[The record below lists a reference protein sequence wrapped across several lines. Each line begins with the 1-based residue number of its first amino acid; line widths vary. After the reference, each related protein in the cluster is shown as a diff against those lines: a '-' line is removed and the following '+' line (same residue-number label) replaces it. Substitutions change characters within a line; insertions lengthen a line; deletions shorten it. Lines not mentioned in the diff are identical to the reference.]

1 MTDRVSPG
9 DLKMTTTH
17 RALASIDEWQEFARK
32 HPQLTALDAFIIDVN
47 GNTLGKRLAIADAH
61 KAFTDGVQY
70 SSCALIAD
78 VRGLGHNVQGMGAS
92 DGDPDG
98 TALPIAGTLHLVP
111 WAHASTAQVL
121 CNMRH
126 VEHRRP
132 LWFDPREVLQ
142 AVLERCQQKHIN
154 PVVACELEFYLVD
167 PRRTENGAIALA
179 TLPGRGSPPRRAA
192 NLSMDAIEDAAAF
205 LNRVSEAAAAQ
216 GVPAC
221 GAVAE
226 YGIGQYEIN
235 LRHVADPLLAADHAV
250 LLKRIIKGVAQS
262 MGMLATFMAK
272 PFAQQAGSGLHVHV
286 SIADAARVNRFG
298 LEGGETLLQ
307 EAVAGMQ
314 ALMFDSLGLCA
325 PGFNSYRRYLGPFVP
340 TTRDW
345 GHNNRAVAFRV
356 PAAHGSGRRIE
367 HRVAGA
373 DASPHLVI
381 AAILAA
387 VLHGVTEHLKPTAP
401 AVGRVQS
408 GPDPTFPNGLLAA
421 LERLEHSSLLSTYI
435 PGKFLQLFA
444 ELKRKEYAAVI
455 EELFIREF
463 DFYL

>member
-1 MTDRVSPG
+1 
-9 DLKMTTTH
+9 
-17 RALASIDEWQEFARK
+17 LATLEEWQEFA
-32 HPQLTALDAFIIDVN
+32 HAHSQLSALDAFIIDVN

-61 KAFTDGVQY
+61 KAFTDGVQF

-98 TALPIAGTLHLVP
+98 SAVPLSGSVHTVP
-111 WAHASTAQVL
+111 WARATTAQVL
-121 CNMRH
+121 CSMRH
-126 VEHRRP
+126 IETAGT
-132 LWFDPREVLQ
+132 LWFDPREVLREVVVQCHQ
-142 AVLERCQQKHIN
+142 AGVH
-154 PVVACELEFYLVD
+154 PVVACELEFFLID
-167 PRRTENGAIALA
+167 PRREVDGGIRLA
-179 TLPGRGSPPRRAA
+179 AMPGRGTPPRRAA
-192 NLSMDAIEDAAAF
+192 NLSMDAIEENSAF
-205 LNRVSEAAAAQ
+205 LNSVTAAAAQ
-216 GVPAC
+216 QGVPVC

-226 YGIGQYEIN
+226 YGMGQYEVN
-235 LRHVADPLLAADHAV
+235 LRHVADAVLAADHAV
-250 LLKRIIKGVAQS
+250 LLRRIVKGVAQS
-262 MGMLATFMAK
+262 MGMLASFMAK
-272 PFAQQAGSGLHVHV
+272 PFARQAGSGLHVHV
-286 SIADAARVNRFG
+286 SLADESGANRFG
-298 LEGGETLLQ
+298 LAGGEVLLQ

-314 ALMFDSLGLCA
+314 AMMFDSVGLCA
-325 PGFNSYRRYLGPFVP
+325 PNFNSYRRYLGPFVP

-373 DASPHLVI
+373 DASPHLVV

-387 VLHGVTEHLKPTAP
+387 VVHGVTQHLNPTAP
-401 AVGRVQS
+401 AVGRVQPA
-408 GPDPTFPNGLLAA
+408 PDPAFPNGLLAA

-444 ELKRKEYAAVI
+444 QLKRKEYAALI
-455 EELFIREF
+455 EELFSREF

>member
-1 MTDRVSPG
+1 MTEPIP
-9 DLKMTTTH
+9 
-17 RALASIDEWQEFARK
+17 ALATLKEWQEFA
-32 HPQLTALDAFIIDVN
+32 HAHSQLSALDAFIIDVN

-61 KAFTDGVQY
+61 KAFTDGVQF

-98 TALPIAGTLHLVP
+98 SAVPLSGSVHTVP
-111 WAHASTAQVL
+111 WARATTAQVL
-121 CNMRH
+121 CSMRH
-126 VEHRRP
+126 IETAGT
-132 LWFDPREVLQ
+132 LWFDPREVLREVVVQCHQ
-142 AVLERCQQKHIN
+142 AGVH
-154 PVVACELEFYLVD
+154 PVVACELEFFLID
-167 PRRTENGAIALA
+167 PRREVDGGIRLA
-179 TLPGRGSPPRRAA
+179 AMPGRGTPPRRAA
-192 NLSMDAIEDAAAF
+192 NLSMDAIEENSAF
-205 LNRVSEAAAAQ
+205 LNSVTAAAAQ
-216 GVPAC
+216 QGVPVC

-226 YGIGQYEIN
+226 YGMGQYEVN
-235 LRHVADPLLAADHAV
+235 LRHVADAVLAADHAV
-250 LLKRIIKGVAQS
+250 LLRRIVKGVAQS
-262 MGMLATFMAK
+262 MGMLASFMAK
-272 PFAQQAGSGLHVHV
+272 PFARQAGSGLHVHV
-286 SIADAARVNRFG
+286 SLADESGANRFG
-298 LEGGETLLQ
+298 LAGGEVLLQ

-314 ALMFDSLGLCA
+314 AMMFDSVGLCA
-325 PGFNSYRRYLGPFVP
+325 PNFNSYRRYLGPFVP

-373 DASPHLVI
+373 DASPHLVV

-387 VLHGVTEHLKPTAP
+387 VVHGVTQHLNPTAP
-401 AVGRVQS
+401 AVGRVQPA
-408 GPDPTFPNGLLAA
+408 PDPAFPNGLLAA

-444 ELKRKEYAAVI
+444 QLKRKEYAALI
-455 EELFIREF
+455 EELFSREF

>member
-1 MTDRVSPG
+1 MTEPSP
-9 DLKMTTTH
+9 
-17 RALASIDEWQEFARK
+17 ALATLKEWQEFA
-32 HPQLTALDAFIIDVN
+32 HAHSQLSALDAFIIDVN

-61 KAFTDGVQY
+61 KAFTDGVQF

-98 TALPIAGTLHLVP
+98 SAVPLSGSVHTVP
-111 WAHASTAQVL
+111 WARATTAQVL
-121 CNMRH
+121 CSMRH
-126 VEHRRP
+126 IETAGT
-132 LWFDPREVLQ
+132 LWFDPREVLREVVVQCHQ
-142 AVLERCQQKHIN
+142 AGVH
-154 PVVACELEFYLVD
+154 PVVACELEFFLID
-167 PRRTENGAIALA
+167 PRREVDGGIRLA
-179 TLPGRGSPPRRAA
+179 AMPGRGTPPRRAA
-192 NLSMDAIEDAAAF
+192 NLSMDAIEENSAF
-205 LNRVSEAAAAQ
+205 LNSVTAAAAQ
-216 GVPAC
+216 QGVPVC

-226 YGIGQYEIN
+226 YGMGQYEVN
-235 LRHVADPLLAADHAV
+235 LRHVADAVLAADHAV
-250 LLKRIIKGVAQS
+250 LLRRIVKGVAQS
-262 MGMLATFMAK
+262 MGMLASFMAK
-272 PFAQQAGSGLHVHV
+272 PFARQAGSGLHVHV
-286 SIADAARVNRFG
+286 SLADESGANRFG
-298 LEGGETLLQ
+298 LAGGEVLLQ

-314 ALMFDSLGLCA
+314 AMMFDSVGLCA
-325 PGFNSYRRYLGPFVP
+325 PNFNSYRRYLGPFVP

-373 DASPHLVI
+373 DASPHLVV

-387 VLHGVTEHLKPTAP
+387 VVHGVTQHLNPTAP
-401 AVGRVQS
+401 AVGRVQPA
-408 GPDPTFPNGLLAA
+408 PDPAFPNGLLAA

-444 ELKRKEYAAVI
+444 QLKRKEYAALI
-455 EELFIREF
+455 EELFSREF